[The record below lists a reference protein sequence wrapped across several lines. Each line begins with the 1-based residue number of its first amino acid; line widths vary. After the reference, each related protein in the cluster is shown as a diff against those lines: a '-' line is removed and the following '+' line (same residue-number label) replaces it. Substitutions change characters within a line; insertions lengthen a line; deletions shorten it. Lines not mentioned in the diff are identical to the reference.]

1 MRIHRGNKEAKSSSN
16 SNSNFPKS
24 NSVSNL
30 DGNGIRTNQASLHS
44 MPASLERKRL
54 SGTRRNDKVKISVS
68 YPSNEHIMSPSMSN
82 SSSIQA
88 SMISSSS
95 KEPIA
100 SKNSNDFNNT
110 MNLFKDQMQM
120 HRNEYSPNSTK
131 KPGKRSIKKIQV
143 KKFKMETKAAKT
155 LGLVVGLFILS
166 WLPFFTLYLI
176 RPFCN
181 NCINSM
187 LFSIAFWI
195 GYCNSAINPMIYALF
210 SKEFRLGFKR
220 VIYRCFCSK
229 KYWEENKFYVL
240 HRFVPFPFVAQ
251 NNNILNMDIA
261 R

>member
-1 MRIHRGNKEAKSSSN
+1 
-16 SNSNFPKS
+16 
-24 NSVSNL
+24 
-30 DGNGIRTNQASLHS
+30 

-54 SGTRRNDKVKISVS
+54 SGTRRNEKVKISVS
-68 YPSNEHIMSPSMSN
+68 YPSTEHIVSPTSMSN

-100 SKNSNDFNNT
+100 SKNSNDFHNS
-110 MNLFKDQMQM
+110 MNIFRDQMQM
-120 HRNEYSPNSTK
+120 QRSNEYSPNSTK

-155 LGLVVGLFILS
+155 LALVVGLFICC
-166 WLPFFTLYLI
+166 WLPFFTIYLI
-176 RPFCN
+176 RPFCD

-240 HRFVPFPFVAQ
+240 HRFVPFPFVPPNQ
-251 NNNILNMDIA
+251 NNSILNMDFA